1 MWKDRRNS
9 VDLLSV
15 VFLKTGYRTKWHLA
29 NLTPATWS
37 GFAFDDITVIK
48 LEKCFLMG
56 RIGFTVE
63 LVDGRATFEARVR
76 GIAYSIIYST
86 HIRLKNWIVLYL
98 LYYIS
103 IVIGEYP
110 THAVKYPLNLQGNK
124 IAQTIRVYPG
134 YIGKNNQL
142 NLKKGMRC
150 TGNNR
155 YNEETNQIFLRK
167 IQSSFADDTKRT
179 YH

>member
-1 MWKDRRNS
+1 MKWICFRWYNCYKIRKMFFDGTNRFYGWTRRWSSNFRS
-9 VDLLSV
+9 SCSWNCIFD
-15 VFLKTGYRTKWHLA
+15 
-29 NLTPATWS
+29 NL
-37 GFAFDDITVIK
+37 FDTH
-48 LEKCFLMG
+48 
-56 RIGFTVE
+56 
-63 LVDGRATFEARVR
+63 
-76 GIAYSIIYST
+76 ST
-86 HIRLKNWIVLYL
+86 KNWIVLYL

-155 YNEETNQIFLRK
+155 YNKETNQIFLRK